1 MASPRLSHVL
11 YNCLEALRLAAVMVG
26 PVMPGT
32 AVRLLA
38 QLGVPAAAGN
48 EAALHWGGLAVNR
61 KLGEEGALFP
71 RADVEAFF
79 AEVRVDETKPVG
91 ATAPATTEGELLGI
105 EEFARMRLVVGQ
117 VKVAE
122 RVPKSKKLI
131 RMEVDLGEGTLR
143 QLVAGIGAQ
152 YEPEKLV
159 GRRIVVV
166 ANLKPA
172 VLMGVESRGMLL
184 AASVV
189 GVPFLLTV
197 DAEVPPGTGVK

>member
-1 MASPRLSHVL
+1 MPATAARLLSQLGAPAEGVSDD
-11 YNCLEALRLAAVMVG
+11 ALR
-26 PVMPGT
+26 
-32 AVRLLA
+32 
-38 QLGVPAAAGN
+38 
-48 EAALHWGGLAVNR
+48 WGGLGVNR
-61 KLGEEGALFP
+61 TLGEEGVLFP

-79 AEVRVDETKPVG
+79 AEVKVGNEKPSDAAG
-91 ATAPATTEGELLGI
+91 SSPAEGELVDI
-105 EEFARMRLVVGQ
+105 ETFARVKLTVGQ

-131 RMEVDLGEGTLR
+131 RMEVDLGEGALR
-143 QLVAGIGAQ
+143 QIVAGIGAQ

-184 AASVV
+184 AASVD
-189 GVPFLLTV
+189 GVPFLLSV
-197 DAEVPPGTGVK
+197 DGEVPPGTGVK